1 MTLARRLLAAACAVL
16 VVAASAG
23 QADAGRYHPRLRFQ
37 ALQTPHFTIY
47 YHQGGAEQAR
57 RLATLAED
65 VRRDLARRTTLEPP
79 AHVHVVLVD
88 QSDVANGWSTPVP
101 YNLIEIAVVP
111 PSPASTLGNQDEWLR
126 TVFAHE
132 FAHLLHLDRV
142 GGVMKGL
149 RWLLGRHPATFPNL
163 YVPEW
168 QAEGFATWAEGA
180 TTGYGRNRAADVGA
194 VVAAATGA
202 RGLPI
207 DRAGGGLVAWPS
219 GHTPYFFGGR
229 LYQRLADTASEA
241 ALGEVTRKTA
251 RRLPYFGSGAFRQ
264 VFEKGPR
271 DLWRETF
278 CPPTDGGEP
287 ASAALRR
294 LTHDGF
300 VVTGP
305 RIVRAPA
312 GASGR
317 GDEVYYSAQGPHRFP
332 EIRRV
337 AIAGGASAPV
347 TSRYAGDTLS
357 SDGRWV
363 FFDQLEYDA
372 AVALVSDLWV
382 LDLESR
388 RTHRLSSR
396 ARLSD
401 PDVDREGGRLAAVRA
416 GPEGKRLVVWSIER
430 GPGGLPSI
438 DLGNAFTLG
447 APGCHYSSPRWSPDA
462 SRIAASR
469 QCPGSLPSIVV
480 MDADGSNER
489 LVSPRSGARDVTPAW
504 SPDGRTILFAS
515 DRQDRRFKIF
525 GASGSSSAASP
536 EPESDMLVDAPGG
549 ATWPEVAP
557 DGRTVVFTSVTA
569 DGHDVFA
576 AALPDRSASP
586 ELPALPDS
594 MRETPVERQ
603 PATALRSP
611 EAVPVTSLA
620 PRPYSAWKTL
630 APRAWR
636 PVGAI
641 SDERIDLGGSV
652 GASDALGYH
661 EYQASASWRA
671 SSDKVDVAFEG
682 PAIEWGAYYS
692 YNRWTPSF
700 FLSAAETID
709 TVRIGTP
716 APGVFLTSDE
726 RTREFFAGVVIPAR
740 RVRLTQTWLAGA
752 DFQVRRVPAAAAVP
766 DRNRHSLRAA
776 WGLSSAH
783 VFGYSISPERGVRA
797 SATVERVL
805 PALGADGQATTV
817 TADVRGYF
825 PALGRHDV
833 LAVRAAVGSSR
844 GDRAVRRRF
853 GLGEAALSLSG
864 LSFSD
869 DALGLLRGLGHDA
882 RTDSAIA
889 VANVDY
895 RFPLLRVERGVGT
908 WPIFLRDVHGSVFFD
923 AGSAGPAM
931 GTLPKPAYSLGAEL
945 SARLT
950 LGYGWNVSLTAGV
963 ARVHDP
969 SHADSPDRTAAFVRT
984 GYAF

>member
-1 MTLARRLLAAACAVL
+1 MTRTRRLLAAACAVL
-16 VVAASAG
+16 LVAAFAG

-57 RLATLAED
+57 RLASVAED

-101 YNLIEIAVVP
+101 YNLIEIAAVP
-111 PSPASTLGNQDEWLR
+111 PSPSSTLGNQDDWLR

-132 FAHLLHLDRV
+132 FAHVLHLDRV

-168 QAEGFATWAEGA
+168 QVEGFATWAEGA
-180 TTGYGRNRAADVGA
+180 ATGYGRNRAADVGA
-194 VVAAATGA
+194 VVAAASGA
-202 RGLPI
+202 RALPI

-229 LYQRLADTASEA
+229 IYQRLADTASEA
-241 ALGEVTRKTA
+241 ALGEVTRKTS
-251 RRLPYFGSGAFRQ
+251 RRLPYFGGGAFRQ

-271 DLWRETF
+271 EIWGETF
-278 CPPTDGGEP
+278 RP
-287 ASAALRR
+287 SAEGAEAESTAVRR
-294 LTHDGF
+294 LSHDGF

-312 GASGR
+312 GTSG
-317 GDEVYYSAQGPHRFP
+317 GGGEVYYSTQGPHRFP

-372 AVALVSDLWV
+372 AVALVADLYV
-382 LDLESR
+382 LDLDSR
-388 RTHRLSSR
+388 RTHRLSSG

-401 PDVDREGGRLAAVRA
+401 PNVDRDGARLAAVRA
-416 GPEGKRLVVWSIER
+416 GPEGKRLVTMTVER
-430 GPGGLPSI
+430 GPAGAPSI
-438 DLGNAFTLG
+438 GIAGARTLG
-447 APGCHYSSPRWSPDA
+447 VPGCDYASPRWSPDA
-462 SRIAASR
+462 SRLVASR
-469 QCPGSLPSIVV
+469 QCPASLPSIVV
-480 MDADGSNER
+480 MDADGANER
-489 LVSPRSGARDVTPAW
+489 PVSPRPGARDVTPAW
-504 SPDGRTILFAS
+504 SSDGRTILFAS
-515 DRQDRRFKIF
+515 DRQDGRFKIF
-525 GASGSSSAASP
+525 GASGSSPDAAP
-536 EPESDMLVDAPGG
+536 EPEPDMLVDAPGG
-549 ATWPEVAP
+549 ALWPEVAP

-576 AALPDRSASP
+576 ASLPDRSASAAP
-586 ELPALPDS
+586 PALLDAAREILVAGDAAAEPRS
-594 MRETPVERQ
+594 RETLLV
-603 PATALRSP
+603 SP
-611 EAVPVTSLA
+611 GA

-630 APRAWR
+630 APRAWW
-636 PVGAI
+636 PLGSI

-661 EYQASASWRA
+661 EYQASASWRV
-671 SSDKVDVAFEG
+671 SSDEVDVAFDG

-692 YNRWTPSF
+692 YNRWTPTF

-740 RVRLTQTWLAGA
+740 RVRLAQTWLAGA
-752 DFQVRRVPAAAAVP
+752 DFQVRRLPAAAAIP
-766 DRNRHSLRAA
+766 DRSRHALRAA

-817 TADVRGYF
+817 TADARAYI

-833 LAVRAAVGSSR
+833 LAVRAAAGSSR

-853 GLGEAALSLSG
+853 GLGAPALPLSG

-869 DALGLLRGLGHDA
+869 DALGLLRGLGRDA
-882 RTDSAIA
+882 RVDSAIA

-895 RFPLLRVERGVGT
+895 RFPLLRLERGVRT

-931 GTLPKPAYSLGAEL
+931 GSLPKPAYSLGAEI

-969 SHADSPDRTAAFVRT
+969 SRVDRPGRTAAFVRT